1 MTFTHPQTV
10 SISGFSLPS
19 NDHRSRKLEDVLVGD
34 RAGNLTHS
42 LLCQPHSH
50 VAEMHHVVRV
60 ELAVC
65 VIHKPP
71 IIVL

>member
-10 SISGFSLPS
+10 SISRFSLPS

-34 RAGNLTHS
+34 RAGNLAHS

-60 ELAVC
+60 ELAVR